1 MYFEMNRKRRKKRF
15 ILVQK
20 CYLLRCINCR
30 NQHLHCN
37 STCFL
42 GEAAA
47 VKMRMQKASFPDGAQ
62 PHTSPNPNVWESFH
76 RTAPIPHSHFTHAH
90 LFFFSFVFLLFFFA
104 CTYFMELGC
113 LLSHGACPKVGC
125 RTKPRGMQDAGGC
138 CYRAEHEVWLFFKEI
153 PCSLHHSTFKT
164 THFTSVTGNDMNVAG
179 GETLLF
185 SLFQRTWC
193 AIC

>member
-1 MYFEMNRKRRKKRF
+1 MYFEMNRKRRKKS

-30 NQHLHCN
+30 NQHLHCK

-42 GEAAA
+42 GEAAT
-47 VKMRMQKASFPDGAQ
+47 VEIRIQKASFPRGAQ
-62 PHTSPNPNVWESFH
+62 PHTSPSPDGWGGFP
-76 RTAPIPHSHFTHAH
+76 RTAPMPHPFSPHPTFDYFLF
-90 LFFFSFVFLLFFFA
+90 LFFFPLHLF
-104 CTYFMELGC
+104 YGVRMP
-113 LLSHGACPKVGC
+113 LLSHGAHPKVGC
-125 RTKPRGMQDAGGC
+125 RMEVRWKQAARRC
-138 CYRAEHEVWLFFKEI
+138 CYRAGHEVWLFFKEF
-153 PCSLHHSTFKT
+153 PCSLHHSTLKT

>member
-1 MYFEMNRKRRKKRF
+1 MEHSPTPAPTPVFERVSTGQLPF
-15 ILVQK
+15 HTPILPTP
-20 CYLLRCINCR
+20 IFF
-30 NQHLHCN
+30 
-37 STCFL
+37 FL
-42 GEAAA
+42 
-47 VKMRMQKASFPDGAQ
+47 V
-62 PHTSPNPNVWESFH
+62 
-76 RTAPIPHSHFTHAH
+76 
-90 LFFFSFVFLLFFFA
+90 LFFCWFFFA

-185 SLFQRTWC
+185 SLFQRT
-193 AIC
+193 

>member
-47 VKMRMQKASFPDGAQ
+47 VEMRMQKASFPDGAQ

-90 LFFFSFVFLLFFFA
+90 LFFLVLFFCCF
-104 CTYFMELGC
+104 FFC
-113 LLSHGACPKVGC
+113 LHLLYGVRMPAVPWSLPQGRMQNEAKRDAGC
-125 RTKPRGMQDAGGC
+125 RRMLLQG
-138 CYRAEHEVWLFFKEI
+138 RAWGLVVL
-153 PCSLHHSTFKT
+153 
-164 THFTSVTGNDMNVAG
+164 
-179 GETLLF
+179 
-185 SLFQRTWC
+185 
-193 AIC
+193 